1 VKQQLTQNIIDYVVN
16 IYIMDLK
23 DDIDKIKVRYNI
35 IKQGMIST
43 YPNYKLDGIDTY
55 KKYENNLVKLFND
68 IEKLK
73 ITHKNS
79 LNLDKNEFNKKSSYI
94 QELKDIYKLSKKD
107 IDNISNKYYA
117 SYSIIKLGLDNKL
130 KIESKL
136 MFLTLSL
143 FFLINL
149 LKRLITTDNI

>member
-1 VKQQLTQNIIDYVVN
+1 MKQQLTQNIIDYVVN

>member
-1 VKQQLTQNIIDYVVN
+1 MEANF
-16 IYIMDLK
+16 
-23 DDIDKIKVRYNI
+23 
-35 IKQGMIST
+35 SW
-43 YPNYKLDGIDTY
+43 
-55 KKYENNLVKLFND
+55 
-68 IEKLK
+68 
-73 ITHKNS
+73 
-79 LNLDKNEFNKKSSYI
+79 NEFNKKSSYI

-136 MFLTLSL
+136 MFLKLSL